1 MMKTRVLRLSD
12 MIFLQRGTFARG
24 LVHGVFSIALRL
36 FFRRIETSGAELVPM
51 SGAVIFVLNHPN
63 GLIDPA
69 LVFCALPRRI
79 SFLAKSTLFRIPV
92 MSFLLR
98 TVEALPLYR
107 RVDEGEDMTQNQR
120 TFEACHALLRQGR
133 CIALFPEG
141 LSHNATQ
148 LQPVKTGAARIALG
162 ALSFRRPHDA
172 ECETFPLKIVP
183 VGLYYT
189 SKSSFRS
196 EALLRFGD
204 ALEVEPVA
212 MDADGQPPRDAVQ
225 VLSKRIETALRGVTL
240 NVESDEALEEV
251 KKAEQLF
258 SSFYETINIRQS
270 LAEEFEVRRRVAV
283 GQQASQTHTPAHLEA
298 LQARIARYE
307 AQLEGL
313 GITPENLSVIS
324 HTKWY
329 VFNHFLLRS
338 VILTLML
345 PLAVVGAVLHLPAYL
360 LCVLFARIYGKHGV
374 DDIVSTVKIL
384 AAIVAMPLT
393 WLVVSA
399 ASYFLWNWRVA
410 LIALPVTITC
420 GYVALRFFEEL
431 SDMRG
436 WYKAVLIL
444 LRQRRLFFRLLLERR
459 SLHHAINR
467 LGTNTGRAE

>member
-1 MMKTRVLRLSD
+1 
-12 MIFLQRGTFARG
+12 
-24 LVHGVFSIALRL
+24 
-36 FFRRIETSGAELVPM
+36 M

-107 RVDEGEDMTQNQR
+107 RVDEGEDMTQNQK
-120 TFEACHALLRQGR
+120 TFEECHALLRQGR

-162 ALSFRRPHDA
+162 ALSFRRQRDEA
-172 ECETFPLKIVP
+172 GETFALKIVP

-189 SKSSFRS
+189 SKTSFRS
-196 EALLRFGD
+196 EALLRFGNS
-204 ALEVEPVA
+204 LEVSPVE
-212 MDADGQPPRDAVQ
+212 MDAMGEPPRDAVRL
-225 VLSKRIETALRGVTL
+225 LSQRIETALRGVTL
-240 NVESDEALEEV
+240 NVENDEVLEEV

-258 SSFYETINIRQS
+258 SSFYETINIRQT
-270 LAEEFEVRRRVAV
+270 LAQEFEVRRRVAA
-283 GQQASQTHTPAHLEA
+283 GQEVSQAHAPALLEA
-298 LQARIARYE
+298 LRERIARYE
-307 AQLEGL
+307 AELGSL

-338 VILTLML
+338 VILTLLL
-345 PLAVVGAVLHLPAYL
+345 PLALIGAALHLPAYL
-360 LCVLFARIYGKHGV
+360 LCVLFARIYAKHGV

-399 ASYFLWNWRVA
+399 TLYFLWNWRVA
-410 LIALPVTITC
+410 LIALPVSITC

-431 SDMRG
+431 SDMQG

-444 LRQRRLFFRLLLERR
+444 LRQRRLFLRLLLERR

-467 LGTNTGRAE
+467 LGNDAERNSV